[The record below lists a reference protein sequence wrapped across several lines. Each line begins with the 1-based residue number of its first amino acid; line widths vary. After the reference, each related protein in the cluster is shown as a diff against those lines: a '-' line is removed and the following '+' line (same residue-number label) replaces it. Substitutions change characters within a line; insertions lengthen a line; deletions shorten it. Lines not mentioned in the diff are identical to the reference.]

1 MKKLLVFTFVIV
13 LLAIAN
19 DVLAQGCPMCK
30 TSLEEARKN
39 GSSVGNTLNSGI
51 LYLLALPYLIAATFG
66 VIWFRNLRAKKKVS
80 TIR

>member
-13 LLAIAN
+13 LLAIAT

-66 VIWFRNLRAKKKVS
+66 VIWFRNSRAKRKVS
-80 TIR
+80 AIR